1 MKTRNYYLYG
11 ALGLLVL
18 MMYLFTSQNRVI
30 DQQEH
35 IKDAT
40 ADREFVLANDSVVFL
55 ENDKLEIVVDV
66 ATGNIL
72 EARLKKYLVEN
83 IEGSFGVRVFG
94 SDPLT
99 NFKYYLRTGF
109 VGTDGLS
116 NYSLSSK
123 HNDGV
128 VLINKEGYEKHI
140 SFINDGYELEIKD
153 VKPGP
158 STSSAY
164 AALYRTKQ
172 RALDIKTDFLAGG
185 MMNNASFEGVGFSN
199 EVTPYEAKRLRAL
212 DRGDVVYDKQF
223 GGWVG
228 FVQKY
233 FLASLIGSDDI
244 AYNYFA
250 EKNLKSGLYTMGYT
264 SATDS
269 KTEEVYISEFT
280 HRVFIGPKIS
290 KDLAARA
297 ENLELSIDMG
307 WFWFLSQ
314 PMVASIDFINGVV
327 GNWGVSIVI
336 FTILLKLL
344 LFPVTGKGFKSM
356 AAMRKAMPELK
367 EVQDRYK
374 NDRQK
379 IGTETLRIYRK
390 YGANPI
396 GGCLPLIAQLPF
408 FVALFF
414 GLREMVELRYSPFFF
429 WIQDLSA
436 PDPLFILPA
445 LFGLIMV
452 LTQKLNPQP
461 PNMDPMQQNIMKV
474 MPVMFSLFFIF
485 FPSALALYSVV
496 NGAVSLVQ
504 QRALYKR
511 LGA

>member
-1 MKTRNYYLYG
+1 
-11 ALGLLVL
+11 
-18 MMYLFTSQNRVI
+18 MMWLIT
-30 DQQEH
+30 
-35 IKDAT
+35 
-40 ADREFVLANDSVVFL
+40 
-55 ENDKLEIVVDV
+55 
-66 ATGNIL
+66 IL
-72 EARLKKYLVEN
+72 
-83 IEGSFGVRVFG
+83 
-94 SDPLT
+94 
-99 NFKYYLRTGF
+99 
-109 VGTDGLS
+109 
-116 NYSLSSK
+116 
-123 HNDGV
+123 
-128 VLINKEGYEKHI
+128 
-140 SFINDGYELEIKD
+140 
-153 VKPGP
+153 
-158 STSSAY
+158 
-164 AALYRTKQ
+164 
-172 RALDIKTDFLAGG
+172 
-185 MMNNASFEGVGFSN
+185 
-199 EVTPYEAKRLRAL
+199 
-212 DRGDVVYDKQF
+212 
-223 GGWVG
+223 
-228 FVQKY
+228 QK
-233 FLASLIGSDDI
+233 
-244 AYNYFA
+244 
-250 EKNLKSGLYTMGYT
+250 KNLKSGLYTMGYT

-290 KDLAARA
+290 KDLATRA

-327 GNWGVSIVI
+327 GNWGISIII

-461 PNMDPMQQNIMKV
+461 PNMDPMQQSIMKV
-474 MPVMFSLFFIF
+474 MPVMFSLIFIF